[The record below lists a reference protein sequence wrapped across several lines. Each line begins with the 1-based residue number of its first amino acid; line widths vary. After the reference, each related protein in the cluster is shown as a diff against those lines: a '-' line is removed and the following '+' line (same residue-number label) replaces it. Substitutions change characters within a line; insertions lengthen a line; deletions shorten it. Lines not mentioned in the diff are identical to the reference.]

1 MPFLLKSTEEARAH
15 LNEASRKV
23 MDRVKAIKGALP
35 KGPESEPISKLATL
49 VGEGLDDIH
58 SQQHTTWNAVA
69 AAEERANEAFAK
81 ADSAQAKATT
91 NSGDLRT
98 LETGVGVVET
108 MAMEA
113 RGDATVALRMSG
125 TNLSLHQERQLSDSQ
140 LCVVMKGVRPIN
152 KEGRERYKDMMVAFE
167 NAMVEI
173 RLGKQIQPKF
183 LQRISKRKDD
193 KSARPP
199 HMRVELQSI
208 GHKVQIYE
216 QVRQFRIH
224 NNRAPSFSVAP
235 DIPKYA
241 LNRHN
246 TLQKIAQICRDSHN
260 ELMTRVCIKNKKWP
274 EIQIRNPAGEW
285 STMPDTIFEPAR
297 AEYNRRSKE
306 EADKRKAKKAAKGA
320 RPKTVPMDTTSSS

>member
-58 SQQHTTWNAVA
+58 SKQHTTWNAVA
-69 AAEERANEAFAK
+69 AAEERANQAFTK

-98 LETGVGVVET
+98 LEAGVGT

-152 KEGRERYKDMMVAFE
+152 KEGRAVSYTH
-167 NAMVEI
+167 
-173 RLGKQIQPKF
+173 LTLPT
-183 LQRISKRKDD
+183 
-193 KSARPP
+193 
-199 HMRVELQSI
+199 
-208 GHKVQIYE
+208 IY
-216 QVRQFRIH
+216 
-224 NNRAPSFSVAP
+224 SV
-235 DIPKYA
+235 
-241 LNRHN
+241 
-246 TLQKIAQICRDSHN
+246 
-260 ELMTRVCIKNKKWP
+260 
-274 EIQIRNPAGEW
+274 
-285 STMPDTIFEPAR
+285 
-297 AEYNRRSKE
+297 
-306 EADKRKAKKAAKGA
+306 
-320 RPKTVPMDTTSSS
+320 